1 MIAEELETLSK
12 IIHINDKKEEPPEWR
27 SCCLTVD
34 KNAMMYLTQSLLSV
48 MVLAFSAS
56 MLVYADGDCDKSS
69 PYIGLISFI
78 LGKILSTVITSH

>member
-12 IIHINDKKEEPPEWR
+12 IIHSNKKEEPPEWR

-34 KNAMMYLTQSLLSV
+34 KNAMVYLTQSLLSV

-78 LGKILSTVITSH
+78 LGKILSTVITGH